1 MWNVQN
7 TERTVPSTL
16 EDKILIDYNNK
27 KVKIDIYDTPL
38 GHRFLEALRDNLIEK
53 RLLEKNFCFLGWASS
68 SRDLNFLCHELNKSI
83 EQINSFTFN
92 PPYERID
99 PFVADDFQYSAKLK
113 TGVCP
118 DGDEMS
124 KPGLRLKHDACNLLH
139 RYFEELQGTA
149 WQISEYYKQADGETK
164 YAIRQLN
171 NICHEIESWVLSYRK
186 SIVEPEWIRP
196 SQITTFL
203 NAPRYDLHE
212 EDFELFKQNRYNREL
227 GGVYLH
233 WSQVG
238 KTLVEVYRDEHA
250 PKMTEALCSE
260 INHQK
265 YYSGEFDIE
274 WGNTITETKHDFKKQ
289 EMEGFRV
296 WLKENNYDWEDPK
309 LALGYIKIGQVDLET
324 SFQNRP
330 FTSIYEIMKDNL
342 NIKNITIRGVGIHQ
356 NDFPYTLESNDWK
369 RIQMEGLKKGYES
382 RSMR

>member
-1 MWNVQN
+1 VQN
-7 TERTVPSTL
+7 TEPTVPSTL
-16 EDKILIDYNNK
+16 ENKILIDYNNK

-38 GHRFLEALRDNLIEK
+38 GKRFIEALKDNLIEK
-53 RLLEKNFCFLGWASS
+53 RILEKNFCFLGWASS
-68 SRDLNFLCHELNKSI
+68 TRDLNFLCNELNKNI
-83 EQINSFTFN
+83 EQLNSFTFD
-92 PPYERID
+92 PPYEKIH
-99 PFVADDFQYSAKLK
+99 PFVADDFQYSSKLP
-113 TGVCP
+113 TGLTP
-118 DGDEMS
+118 SGHGHL
-124 KPGLRLKHDACNLLH
+124 KPGLKLKHDACNLLH

-149 WQISEYYKQADGETK
+149 WQISEYYKQADTKTK

-186 SIVEPEWIRP
+186 SIVDPAWMRP

-212 EDFELFKQNRYNREL
+212 EDYELFKQNRYDREL

-238 KTLVEVYRDEHA
+238 KTLFEVFRDEHA
-250 PKMTEALCSE
+250 PVMTEALCSE

-274 WGNTITETKHDFKKQ
+274 WGDTITESTHSFKSK
-289 EMEGFRV
+289 EMDGFRK

-309 LALGYIKIGQVDLET
+309 LSLGYIKIGQVDLET

-330 FTSIYEIMKDNL
+330 FKSIYEIMKDNL

-356 NDFPYTLESNDWK
+356 NDFPYTLESDDWK
-369 RIQMEGLKKGYES
+369 QIQIEGLKQGYES